1 MNKKIKPEIWKLNFF
16 SYLCPLNQKIK
27 SIAMK
32 TRVAILAAMFLMA
45 GVVASC
51 EEKLEDNSSQ
61 KVYYV
66 VGYDGTRAVD
76 SLGRA
81 KSGGYLFISE
91 NLKDS
96 LLTNNWNGRNNID
109 PLDGIIAF
117 PAESMPPANC
127 GFTFLPE
134 EYRFA
139 FKVQI
144 NSYRPMTEEELH
156 YVSRYTDT
164 FCYNPFNL
172 LGNGF
177 RFKYV
182 VITSISKIQ

>member
-1 MNKKIKPEIWKLNFF
+1 
-16 SYLCPLNQKIK
+16 
-27 SIAMK
+27 MK
-32 TRVAILAAMFLMA
+32 TRVAILAAMLFVA
-45 GVVASC
+45 GVIASC
-51 EEKLEDNSSQ
+51 EENLEDNSSQ

-81 KSGGYLFISE
+81 KSGGYLFVSE

-96 LLTNNWNGRNNID
+96 LLTNHLNWNGENNPD
-109 PLDGIIAF
+109 PLEGIIAF
-117 PAESMPPANC
+117 PAECMPPTNC

-144 NSYRPMTEEELH
+144 NSYRPMTEEEVQNTARLINT
-156 YVSRYTDT
+156 Y
-164 FCYNPFNL
+164 CYNPFNL

-177 RFKYV
+177 RFKCV